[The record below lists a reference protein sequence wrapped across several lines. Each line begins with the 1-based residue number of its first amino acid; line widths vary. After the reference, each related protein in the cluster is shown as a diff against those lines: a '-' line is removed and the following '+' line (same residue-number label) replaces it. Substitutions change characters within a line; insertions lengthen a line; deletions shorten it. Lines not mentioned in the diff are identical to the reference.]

1 METNRLK
8 RFASEARNILMSG
21 VKQRLSALGFQTDG
35 SLSTKLPELMGG
47 GSVFMGEVQSEDFYH
62 KWMSLHQR
70 IQSHS
75 YREVAEEAAYTWF
88 NRLMAIRIM
97 VKNELVPA
105 VLEYESDEVRIPLLV
120 SEARQRRFPQMN
132 EESRQKVEA
141 LLNNDALTDEQFAV
155 LIVAYCH
162 SNPIIHKC
170 FGTISDYTELLLP
183 SNILA
188 KDGFIDKLNADE
200 YISDEDYRSPELI
213 GWLYQFYISERKD
226 EVFAKKGKFEADEIP
241 AATQIFT
248 PNWIVKYMVQNT
260 VGRIYLDNNPYT
272 DIKKEMQYLV
282 EPAEPTPADAI
293 YQFDNI
299 HDLTCADLACG
310 SGHIL
315 NECFDLLYQIYIEE
329 GYNRRK
335 AIEDIFQYN
344 LTGIDIDTRAKQLAT
359 FALLMKACQ
368 KDNSFSD
375 AHCMPR
381 VLDMPIPYAEAV
393 GKTFDNTDEER
404 TFIRSVLSEYI
415 MGGNAEVLDELT
427 DAVLLMNDAQTLGS
441 IMKFNISERTRN
453 VIAIRTAEYEQQE
466 ILLKNIRKMLPY
478 IQIILTLTKSYAALV
493 MNPPYMGSGNMNEIL
508 STYAKGNYEIGKADL
523 ATVFVQHMAD
533 LTLKHGKYGFIIPP
547 SWMFLSTFEKLR
559 RDIIDNRSIDSLL
572 HLSRGVF
579 GADFGASS
587 AVINNTKSENAQG
600 VYFRL
605 IERTFQ
611 EFDQKHLQLLFE
623 KTLANHDFRFYFA
636 DYTKEV
642 EDMVY
647 SKQGAKIYY
656 PAIPQSNFEK
666 IPGCPIGYWV
676 SRKILKLFSLKDNI
690 STVAYPRK
698 GLATTDNKRF
708 LKLWHEVNLY
718 SMGFRFK
725 DRIMAQHSKCKWF
738 PLNKGGEFRKWYG
751 NNNTVVNWYNDGV
764 EMKDAIVKVYN
775 GGSYTK
781 EIRSEDK
788 YFLDCITWNALTSGT
803 PSFRYSDY
811 GALFDS
817 AGSSMFPKSK
827 DCMPLL
833 ALLNTPIAKTIFDI
847 INPTLNYGAG
857 TVGLMPVVQTNTDKL
872 IVQQNISISKQDWD
886 AHETSWDFTENE
898 FIKFSKRNSDTS
910 LYNFTSE
917 GENIPMKSW
926 SDKHL
931 DFIQANSGRLEWITE
946 QIKAE
951 WEDKYME
958 LHANEEELNRQF
970 IEIYGLQDELTP
982 DVPLNEITILQQG
995 EISIEN
1001 NQLRWN
1007 DDVLMKQLISYA
1019 VGCMMGRYSID
1030 RPGLILANQGDG
1042 QKEYEALVPNS
1053 RFAIDDDGI
1062 IPLMPANTEFTDN
1075 ITLRFKT
1082 WLGITFGE
1090 ESLMDNLNFI
1100 ERSLGKHLDD
1110 YFVKDFWKDHKKM
1123 YQNRPIYWLFSS
1135 KKGSFQCIAYMH
1147 RMNAYT
1153 AEKIR
1158 TNYLLPHIES
1168 LFNKQNEMQANA
1180 ANLSTRERKELDS
1193 IGKQIDE
1200 CREYHDRLH
1209 VVADQQI
1216 GFDLDDGVVV
1226 NYAKFGDVL
1235 AKLK

>member
-21 VKQRLSALGFQTDG
+21 VKQRLTALGFQTDG

-62 KWMSLHQR
+62 KWMSLYHR
-70 IQSHS
+70 IQTHS

-132 EESRQKVEA
+132 EESRQKLEA

-162 SNPIIHKC
+162 SSPIIHKS
-170 FGTISDYTELLLP
+170 FGAISDYTELLLP
-183 SNILA
+183 SNILV

-226 EVFAKKGKFEADEIP
+226 EVFAKKSKFEADEIP

-282 EPAEPTPADAI
+282 EPVEPTPADAI
-293 YQFDNI
+293 YQFENI

-335 AIEDIFQYN
+335 AVEDIFRYN

-368 KDNSFSD
+368 KDASFVD

-381 VLDMPIPYAEAV
+381 VLDMPVPYAEAM
-393 GKTFDNTDEER
+393 GKTFNTPDEER

-427 DAVLLMNDAQTLGS
+427 DAVSLMNDAQTLGS
-441 IMKFNISERTRN
+441 IMKFTISERTRN
-453 VIAIRTAEYEQQE
+453 VIAVRTAEYEQQE
-466 ILLKNIRKMLPY
+466 VLSEDIRKILPY
-478 IQIILTLTKSYAALV
+478 MRIILTLTQNYAVLV
-493 MNPPYMGSGNMNEIL
+493 MNPPYMGGGNMNEVL
-508 STYAKGNYEIGKADL
+508 GKYVKENYENSKADL
-523 ATVFVQHMAD
+523 FSVFMD
-533 LTLKHGKYGFIIPP
+533 LAIDRLKQEGKYGMINMQ
-547 SWMFLSTFEKLR
+547 SWMFLSSFEKLR
-559 RDIIDNRSIDSLL
+559 KKVLDNYQIDSML
-572 HLSRGVF
+572 HLGPRTFDELSGEVVQNTAFVISR
-579 GADFGASS
+579 
-587 AVINNTKSENAQG
+587 NHKENTQG
-600 VYFRL
+600 TYFRL
-605 IERTFQ
+605 VDGKNCGDKEQMF
-611 EFDQKHLQLLFE
+611 L
-623 KTLANHDFRFYFA
+623 NHR
-636 DYTKEV
+636 E
-642 EDMVY
+642 
-647 SKQGAKIYY
+647 QGAKIYY

-676 SRKILKLFSLKDNI
+676 SEKIREAFTSNLALSAVCSPTQGLATADNARFLRLWSEVSQNRIGFGCENAAVAAHSQKKWFPHNKGGSFRRWHGNQEFIINWEKDGKELRTFKGAVIRNPSFYFKQSLSWPKVCSDNI
-690 STVAYPRK
+690 SFRYFPNGFIYDCAAMSIFFNNEKMYFYYVAYLNSK
-698 GLATTDNKRF
+698 VVHTIL
-708 LKLWHEVNLY
+708 EVL
-718 SMGFRFK
+718 S
-725 DRIMAQHSKCKWF
+725 
-738 PLNKGGEFRKWYG
+738 
-751 NNNTVVNWYNDGV
+751 
-764 EMKDAIVKVYN
+764 
-775 GGSYTK
+775 
-781 EIRSEDK
+781 
-788 YFLDCITWNALTSGT
+788 
-803 PSFRYSDY
+803 
-811 GALFDS
+811 
-817 AGSSMFPKSK
+817 
-827 DCMPLL
+827 
-833 ALLNTPIAKTIFDI
+833 
-847 INPTLNYGAG
+847 PTLNFE
-857 TVGLMPVVQTNTDKL
+857 VGQISKIPSCDMKNNYQLIVD

-898 FIKFSKRNSDTS
+898 FVKYSKRNSDPS

-917 GENIPMKSW
+917 GENIPMESW
-926 SDKHL
+926 SDKHF
-931 DFIQANSGRLEWITE
+931 DFINKNANSLECLAE
-946 QIKAE
+946 QIKGE
-951 WEDKYME
+951 WEDKFME
-958 LHANEEELNRQF
+958 LHHNEEELNRQF

-982 DVPLNEITILQQG
+982 DVPLSEITILQQG
-995 EISIEN
+995 EISIEGDK
-1001 NQLRWN
+1001 LRWN
-1007 DDVLMKQLISYA
+1007 DDVLIKQLISYS

-1030 RPGLILANQGDG
+1030 RTGLILANQGDG
-1042 QKEYEALVPNS
+1042 QKEYEALVPHS
-1053 RFAIDDDGI
+1053 RFTIDDDGI
-1062 IPLMPANTEFTDN
+1062 IPLMSVNTEFTDN

-1082 WLGITFGE
+1082 WLSITFGE

-1158 TNYLLPHIES
+1158 TNYLLPHIEW
-1168 LFNKQNEMQANA
+1168 LLNKQNEMQANA
-1180 ANLSTRERKELDS
+1180 ANLSTRERKEQDG

>member
-62 KWMSLHQR
+62 KWMSLYQR

-132 EESRQKVEA
+132 EENRQKLEV

-315 NECFDLLYQIYIEE
+315 NECFDLFYQIYIEE

-404 TFIRSVLSEYI
+404 TFIRSAISEYI

-453 VIAIRTAEYEQQE
+453 VIAIRTAEYGQQE
-466 ILLKNIRKMLPY
+466 ILLKDIRKMLPY
-478 IQIILTLTKSYAALV
+478 MQIILTLTKSYAALV
-493 MNPPYMGSGNMNEIL
+493 MNPPYMGNGNMNEVL
-508 STYAKGNYEIGKADL
+508 STYVKENYEDSKADL
-523 ATVFVQHMAD
+523 MTVFMEVAMR
-533 LTLKHGKYGFIIPP
+533 LLSKKGIWGMINLP
-547 SWMFLSTFEKLR
+547 SWMFLSSFEVFREKILSTQH
-559 RDIIDNRSIDSLL
+559 IVSLL
-572 HLSRGVF
+572 HLGRGIF
-579 GADFGASS
+579 GSDFGSVAFVMQNVKYFSKGYYRRLFKEHVQVRS
-587 AVINNTKSENAQG
+587 IETIHQLFLDKSYGLFYTNQNNYK
-600 VYFRL
+600 
-605 IERTFQ
+605 
-611 EFDQKHLQLLFE
+611 
-623 KTLANHDFRFYFA
+623 
-636 DYTKEV
+636 
-642 EDMVY
+642 
-647 SKQGAKIYY
+647 
-656 PAIPQSNFEK
+656 K

-676 SRKILKLFSLKDNI
+676 SENLLFAYSHNLLKDNAVFKRGI
-690 STVAYPRK
+690 GT
-698 GLATTDNKRF
+698 GDNNRF
-708 LKLWHEVNLY
+708 LRLWHEVSTKRSVLC
-718 SMGFRFK
+718 SDKKISRWFK
-725 DRIMAQHSKCKWF
+725 Y
-738 PLNKGGEFRKWYG
+738 NKGGSFRKWYG
-751 NNNTVVNWYNDGV
+751 NCEYFIDWQNDG
-764 EMKDAIVKVYN
+764 ETIKNNYSSEGKLSSRPQNLNFSFKKNI
-775 GGSYTK
+775 SY
-781 EIRSEDK
+781 SS
-788 YFLDCITWNALTSGT
+788 LTSGKL
-803 PSFRYSDY
+803 SFRLYED
-811 GALFDS
+811 FINDQ
-817 AGSSMFPKSK
+817 AGNYFVVNDDKNYFS
-827 DCMPLL
+827 LL
-833 ALLNTPIAKTIFDI
+833 ALLNSYVTTYFKSIKNTTINITADDLLSVPVLDI
-847 INPTLNYGAG
+847 EKNVDTM
-857 TVGLMPVVQTNTDKL
+857 VF
-872 IVQQNISISKQDWD
+872 QNISISKQDWD
-886 AHETSWDFTENE
+886 AHETSWDFQTNE
-898 FIKFSKRNSDTS
+898 LIQLSIDGVGHIEATINEETIQDYYS
-910 LYNFTSE
+910 LELLLMEY
-917 GENIPMKSW
+917 K
-926 SDKHL
+926 K
-931 DFIQANSGRLEWITE
+931 
-946 QIKAE
+946 K
-951 WEDKYME
+951 WEDLFNR

-970 IEIYGLQDELTP
+970 IEIYGLQEELTP
-982 DVPLNEITILQQG
+982 DVPLSEITILQQG
-995 EISIEN
+995 EISIEGDK
-1001 NQLRWN
+1001 LRWN
-1007 DDVLMKQLISYA
+1007 DDILMKQLISYA

-1090 ESLMDNLNFI
+1090 ASLMDNLNFI
-1100 ERSLGKHLDD
+1100 ERSLGKRLDD

-1158 TNYLLPHIES
+1158 TNYLLPHIEW

-1209 VVADQQI
+1209 VIADLQI

>member
-62 KWMSLHQR
+62 KWMSLYQR

-132 EESRQKVEA
+132 EENRQKLEV

-315 NECFDLLYQIYIEE
+315 NECFDLFYQIYIEE

-453 VIAIRTAEYEQQE
+453 VIAIRTAEYAQQE
-466 ILLKNIRKMLPY
+466 VLPEDIRKMLPY
-478 IQIILTLTKSYAALV
+478 MQIILTLTQNYATLV
-493 MNPPYMGSGNMNEIL
+493 MNPPYMGGGNMNEVL
-508 STYAKGNYEIGKADL
+508 SKYVKDNYEDSKADL
-523 ATVFVQHMAD
+523 FSVFMELAID
-533 LTLKHGKYGFIIPP
+533 RLKQEGKYGMINMQ
-547 SWMFLSTFEKLR
+547 SWMFLSSFEKLR
-559 RDIIDNRSIDSLL
+559 KKVLDNYQIDSML
-572 HLSRGVF
+572 HLGPRTFDELSGEVVQNTAF
-579 GADFGASS
+579 
-587 AVINNTKSENAQG
+587 VISKNHKEDVNGT
-600 VYFRL
+600 YFRL
-605 IERTFQ
+605 VEG
-611 EFDQKHLQLLFE
+611 KSCKE
-623 KTLANHDFRFYFA
+623 KEKMFLN
-636 DYTKEV
+636 
-642 EDMVY
+642 Y

-666 IPGCPIGYWV
+666 IPGCPIAFWISNNYANAFANGKCV
-676 SRKILKLFSLKDNI
+676 LEFADTFQGIITGDN
-690 STVAYPRK
+690 
-698 GLATTDNKRF
+698 NKF
-708 LKLWHEVNLY
+708 LRLWFEVNSINIPFHATNMSNINLNNSY
-718 SMGFRFK
+718 W
-725 DRIMAQHSKCKWF
+725 I
-738 PLNKGGEFRKWYG
+738 PYNKGGDSRKWYG
-751 NNNTVVNWYNDGV
+751 TQDFIVNWKNGSKDKTRGKEGFSKFYLREYVAWSYTVSNIIATRYYPSGFLWDVRGSGLMDKSDMLYYLQGLIGSIVGINLFRINNSTLSCQV
-764 EMKDAIVKVYN
+764 ENIIQLPIITSSLRKEDIQYIVK
-775 GGSYTK
+775 
-781 EIRSEDK
+781 
-788 YFLDCITWNALTSGT
+788 
-803 PSFRYSDY
+803 
-811 GALFDS
+811 
-817 AGSSMFPKSK
+817 
-827 DCMPLL
+827 
-833 ALLNTPIAKTIFDI
+833 
-847 INPTLNYGAG
+847 
-857 TVGLMPVVQTNTDKL
+857 
-872 IVQQNISISKQDWD
+872 QNISIAKQDWD
-886 AHETSWDFTENE
+886 AHETSWDFQTNE
-898 FIKFSKRNSDTS
+898 LIQLSID
-910 LYNFTSE
+910 
-917 GENIPMKSW
+917 GVG
-926 SDKHL
+926 H
-931 DFIQANSGRLEWITE
+931 IQATINEKTIQDYYSIELLLTE
-946 QIKAE
+946 YKTK
-951 WEDKYME
+951 WEDLFNR

-970 IEIYGLQDELTP
+970 IEIYSLQDELTS

-995 EISIEN
+995 EISIEGDK
-1001 NQLRWN
+1001 LRWN

-1030 RPGLILANQGDG
+1030 RPGLILANQGDS

-1062 IPLMPANTEFTDN
+1062 IPLMSANTEFTDN

-1100 ERSLGKHLDD
+1100 ERSLGKRLDD
-1110 YFVKDFWKDHKKM
+1110 YFVKDFWKDHKKK

-1158 TNYLLPHIES
+1158 TNYLLPHIEW

-1193 IGKQIDE
+1193 IGKQIEE

>member
-47 GSVFMGEVQSEDFYH
+47 GSVFMGEVQSENFYH
-62 KWMSLHQR
+62 KWMSLYQR

-132 EESRQKVEA
+132 EENRQKLEV

-315 NECFDLLYQIYIEE
+315 NECFDLFYQIYIEE

-453 VIAIRTAEYEQQE
+453 VIAIRTAEYAQQE
-466 ILLKNIRKMLPY
+466 VLPEDIRKMLPY
-478 IQIILTLTKSYAALV
+478 MQIILTLTQNYATLV
-493 MNPPYMGSGNMNEIL
+493 MNPPYMGGGNMNEVL
-508 STYAKGNYEIGKADL
+508 SKYVKDNYEDSKADL
-523 ATVFVQHMAD
+523 FSVFMELAID
-533 LTLKHGKYGFIIPP
+533 RLKQEGKYGMINMQ
-547 SWMFLSTFEKLR
+547 SWMFLSSFEKLR
-559 RDIIDNRSIDSLL
+559 KKVLDNYQIDSML
-572 HLSRGVF
+572 HLGPRTFDELSGEVVQNTAF
-579 GADFGASS
+579 
-587 AVINNTKSENAQG
+587 VISKNHKEDVNGT
-600 VYFRL
+600 YFRL
-605 IERTFQ
+605 VEG
-611 EFDQKHLQLLFE
+611 KSCKE
-623 KTLANHDFRFYFA
+623 KEKMFLN
-636 DYTKEV
+636 
-642 EDMVY
+642 Y

-666 IPGCPIGYWV
+666 IPGCPIAFWISNNYANAFANGKCV
-676 SRKILKLFSLKDNI
+676 LEFADTFQGIITGDN
-690 STVAYPRK
+690 
-698 GLATTDNKRF
+698 NKF
-708 LKLWHEVNLY
+708 LRLWFEVNSINIPFHATNMSNINLNNSY
-718 SMGFRFK
+718 W
-725 DRIMAQHSKCKWF
+725 I
-738 PLNKGGEFRKWYG
+738 PYNKGGDSRKWYG
-751 NNNTVVNWYNDGV
+751 TQDFIVNWKNGSKDKTRGKEGFSKFYLREYVAWSYTVSNIIATRYYPSGFLWDVRGSGLMDKSDMLYYLQGLIGSIVGINLFRINNSTLSCQV
-764 EMKDAIVKVYN
+764 ENIIQLPIITSSLRKEDIQYIVK
-775 GGSYTK
+775 
-781 EIRSEDK
+781 
-788 YFLDCITWNALTSGT
+788 
-803 PSFRYSDY
+803 
-811 GALFDS
+811 
-817 AGSSMFPKSK
+817 
-827 DCMPLL
+827 
-833 ALLNTPIAKTIFDI
+833 
-847 INPTLNYGAG
+847 
-857 TVGLMPVVQTNTDKL
+857 
-872 IVQQNISISKQDWD
+872 QNISIAKQDWD
-886 AHETSWDFTENE
+886 AHETSWDFQTNE
-898 FIKFSKRNSDTS
+898 LIQLSID
-910 LYNFTSE
+910 
-917 GENIPMKSW
+917 GVG
-926 SDKHL
+926 H
-931 DFIQANSGRLEWITE
+931 IQATINEKTIQDYYSIELLLTE
-946 QIKAE
+946 YKTK
-951 WEDKYME
+951 WEDLFNR

-970 IEIYGLQDELTP
+970 IEIYSLQDELTS

-995 EISIEN
+995 EISIEGDK
-1001 NQLRWN
+1001 LRWN

-1030 RPGLILANQGDG
+1030 RPGLILANQGDS

-1062 IPLMPANTEFTDN
+1062 IPLMSANTEFTDN

-1100 ERSLGKHLDD
+1100 ERSLGKRLDD
-1110 YFVKDFWKDHKKM
+1110 YFVKDFWKDHKKK

-1158 TNYLLPHIES
+1158 TNYLLPHIEW

-1193 IGKQIDE
+1193 IGKQIEE